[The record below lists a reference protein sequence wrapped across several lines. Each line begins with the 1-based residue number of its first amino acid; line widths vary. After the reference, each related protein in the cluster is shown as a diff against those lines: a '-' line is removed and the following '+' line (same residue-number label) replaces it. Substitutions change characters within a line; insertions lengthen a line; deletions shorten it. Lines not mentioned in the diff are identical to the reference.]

1 MARKKAEIDKKEVDE
16 IIALKLNDLGGLKSK
31 LTYNNVWNFN
41 KELSKN
47 KTLNYKGKPFNLYGY
62 TFWASGYNGEDYY
75 GKAKIDETKASKEII
90 LAGESFSKEVQDL
103 LILIDKYKDEPK
115 ELSKRI
121 VKVFEADR
129 KKMGLLAEQNK
140 KLNDEISKLRK
151 EKAQLEE
158 GFTTVFYNSIYTDN
172 SLNDVM
178 SITKSGDSVMLD
190 SLKTMFNGDEDK
202 LNQILE
208 GKSKKVEN
216 SKNILS
222 LESKMSNK
230 RHLKD
235 LFKDK

>member
-1 MARKKAEIDKKEVDE
+1 MARKKAAIDEKEVE
-16 IIALKLNDLGGLKSK
+16 QIIALKLNSLAGLKSK

-41 KELSKN
+41 KELHKN
-47 KTLNYKGKPFNLYGY
+47 KTLNYKGEPFNLYGY

-75 GKAKIDETKASKEII
+75 GKAKIDEIKESKEII
-90 LAGESFSKEVQDL
+90 LAGESFSKEVQDI
-103 LILIDKYKDEPK
+103 LILIDKYKGDPK

-121 VKVFEADR
+121 VKVFESDR
-129 KKMGLLAEQNK
+129 KKMNLVSEQNK
-140 KLNDEISKLRK
+140 KLNEEISKLRK

-190 SLKTMFNGDEDK
+190 SLKTMFNGDENK

-208 GKSKKVEN
+208 SKTKEIDSN
-216 SKNILS
+216 KNILR
-222 LESKMSNK
+222 LEDKISSKK
-230 RHLKD
+230 KLKD
-235 LFKDK
+235 LFKD